1 MTLREHITELR
12 NRLLKCVLA
21 IVVGTVVGW
30 IFYDHLLDFLMQI
43 RSRRASRSWP
53 PRGAEAAAHLPGRR

>member
-21 IVVGTVVGW
+21 IVLGAVVGW
-30 IFYDHLLDFLMQI
+30 IFYNWALDLLQQPFDTSVKEL
-43 RSRRASRSWP
+43 
-53 PRGAEAAAHLPGRR
+53 